1 MQRPIGVVALVLSL
15 SFGAALA
22 QSPPY
27 PNHPVKILIGPSPDI
42 FARIVGEH
50 LQQVWG
56 QPVVVEPRPGA
67 GGKLAVQ
74 AVSTAAPDGYTM
86 LFATPTYTLNTAMK
100 TASYDLLKEF
110 EPVAIIGLISYALV
124 INPNVPVHS
133 VKELVD
139 YAKANPGKLNC
150 ASAGIGTVPHLACEF
165 LNKVAGVNIV
175 HVPYRDVNSGT
186 MATVAGTTQLF
197 FGVSTSAK
205 SQIDAGTLR
214 GIAVSTR
221 QRSLLLPN
229 LPTMVELGYPAFDMP
244 GWGGLIATPAP
255 QGRGRQDQCRGA
267 ACGDAARAAEAADQC
282 WHGAAAGIRSGAG
295 PPIHPGRYRAL
306 DEVRE
311 RSRSGTSC
319 ATVRLRNR
327 HDVRNLFLTL
337 QVVAAAVLF
346 TGPASAQAW
355 RRARPGP
362 GRHAARA
369 RGHHRG
375 AAAGCAERSDLQGTR
390 LRSRRQH
397 LVLAGRAQG
406 PAGRG
411 RAAA

>member
-15 SFGAALA
+15 SLGAAALA

-165 LNKVAGVNIV
+165 LNKVAGINIV

-229 LPTMVELGYPAFDMP
+229 LPTMVESGYPAFDMP
-244 GWGGLIATPAP
+244 GWGGLIATAGTPKDVVDKINAEVQRAVMQPERQKRLINVGMEPPPAYGPAQVRQFIQDDIARWTKFVNEVGLDKLRDGPAP
-255 QGRGRQDQCRGA
+255 Q
-267 ACGDAARAAEAADQC
+267 
-282 WHGAAAGIRSGAG
+282 
-295 PPIHPGRYRAL
+295 
-306 DEVRE
+306 
-311 RSRSGTSC
+311 
-319 ATVRLRNR
+319 
-327 HDVRNLFLTL
+327 
-337 QVVAAAVLF
+337 
-346 TGPASAQAW
+346 
-355 RRARPGP
+355 
-362 GRHAARA
+362 
-369 RGHHRG
+369 
-375 AAAGCAERSDLQGTR
+375 
-390 LRSRRQH
+390 
-397 LVLAGRAQG
+397 
-406 PAGRG
+406 
-411 RAAA
+411 

>member
-1 MQRPIGVVALVLSL
+1 MRNPVQRPTSVVALFLWFV
-15 SFGAALA
+15 FGAAAFA
-22 QSPPY
+22 QSQSY
-27 PNHPVKILIGPSPDI
+27 PSHPVKILIGPSPDI

-50 LQQVWG
+50 LQQAWG

-124 INPNVPVHS
+124 INPSVPVHS

-165 LNKVAGVNIV
+165 LNKVAGINIV
-175 HVPYRDVNSGT
+175 HVPYRDVNSAT
-186 MATVAGTTQLF
+186 MATVGGTTQLF

-229 LPTMVELGYPAFDMP
+229 LPTMVEAGYPAFDMP
-244 GWGGLIATPAP
+244 GWGGLIATAGTPKDVVDKINAEVQRAVAQPERQKRLITVGMEPPPAYGPAQVRQFIEDDIARWSKFVNEVGLDKLRDGPAP
-255 QGRGRQDQCRGA
+255 Q
-267 ACGDAARAAEAADQC
+267 
-282 WHGAAAGIRSGAG
+282 
-295 PPIHPGRYRAL
+295 
-306 DEVRE
+306 
-311 RSRSGTSC
+311 
-319 ATVRLRNR
+319 
-327 HDVRNLFLTL
+327 
-337 QVVAAAVLF
+337 
-346 TGPASAQAW
+346 
-355 RRARPGP
+355 
-362 GRHAARA
+362 
-369 RGHHRG
+369 
-375 AAAGCAERSDLQGTR
+375 
-390 LRSRRQH
+390 
-397 LVLAGRAQG
+397 
-406 PAGRG
+406 
-411 RAAA
+411 

>member
-1 MQRPIGVVALVLSL
+1 MRRPIGAVALILWFVL
-15 SFGAALA
+15 GAAAFA
-22 QSPPY
+22 QSQSY
-27 PNHPVKILIGPSPDI
+27 PSHPVKILIGPSPDI

-50 LQQVWG
+50 LQQAWG

-74 AVSTAAPDGYTM
+74 AVSTAAPDGTTM

-165 LNKVAGVNIV
+165 LNKVAGINIV
-175 HVPYRDVNSGT
+175 HVPYRDVNSAT
-186 MATVAGTTQLF
+186 MATVGGTTQLF

-214 GIAVSTR
+214 GIAVSTK

-229 LPTMVELGYPAFDMP
+229 LPTMVESGYPAFDMP
-244 GWGGLIATPAP
+244 GWGGLIATAGTPKDVVDKINAEVQRAVAQPERQKRLITVGMEPPPAYGPAQVRQFIQDDIARWTKFVNEVGLDKLRDGSAP
-255 QGRGRQDQCRGA
+255 Q
-267 ACGDAARAAEAADQC
+267 
-282 WHGAAAGIRSGAG
+282 
-295 PPIHPGRYRAL
+295 
-306 DEVRE
+306 
-311 RSRSGTSC
+311 
-319 ATVRLRNR
+319 
-327 HDVRNLFLTL
+327 
-337 QVVAAAVLF
+337 
-346 TGPASAQAW
+346 
-355 RRARPGP
+355 
-362 GRHAARA
+362 
-369 RGHHRG
+369 
-375 AAAGCAERSDLQGTR
+375 
-390 LRSRRQH
+390 
-397 LVLAGRAQG
+397 
-406 PAGRG
+406 
-411 RAAA
+411 

>member
-15 SFGAALA
+15 SLGGAALA

-74 AVSTAAPDGYTM
+74 AVSTAAPDGHTM

-229 LPTMVELGYPAFDMP
+229 LPTMVEFGLSGLRHARLGRADCARRHPE
-244 GWGGLIATPAP
+244 
-255 QGRGRQDQCRGA
+255 GRGRQDQCRGA
-267 ACGDAARAAEAADQC
+267 ARGDAARAAEAADQC
-282 WHGAAAGIRSGAG
+282 WHGAAAGLRSGAG

-311 RSRSGTSC
+311 RSRSG
-319 ATVRLRNR
+319 
-327 HDVRNLFLTL
+327 
-337 QVVAAAVLF
+337 QAA
-346 TGPASAQAW
+346 
-355 RRARPGP
+355 
-362 GRHAARA
+362 
-369 RGHHRG
+369 
-375 AAAGCAERSDLQGTR
+375 
-390 LRSRRQH
+390 
-397 LVLAGRAQG
+397 
-406 PAGRG
+406 
-411 RAAA
+411 